1 MGQQE
6 VADFLKS
13 KQGEWLTSKE
23 IAENLDIPIKAIRES
38 LKRLRKSNRILYK
51 PANREYMEYGRR
63 HFFLYKYED

>member
-6 VADFLKS
+6 VSDFLQLKE
-13 KQGEWLTSKE
+13 GEWLSSKE

-38 LKRLRKSNRILYK
+38 LKRLRKGNRILYK
-51 PANREYMEYGRR
+51 PANRQYMDYGKR